1 MATKRYHNIVDI
13 KKCNES
19 ILDKKIVKKFII
31 EATNTCGMKILKGPL
46 AIDGI
51 EANPGVTAFAI
62 IDFSHISIHTFSK
75 DMTALIDIF
84 SCKPYARKKIVDLCK
99 KYFATEK
106 STVREKQVWWGK

>member
-13 KKCNES
+13 KKCKEQ
-19 ILDKKIVKKFII
+19 ILDKKIVKKFIH
-31 EATNTCGMKILKGPL
+31 EATQTCGMKILKGPL
-46 AIDGI
+46 AIDGVP
-51 EANPGVTAFAI
+51 ENPGVTTFAI

-84 SCKPYARKKIVDLCK
+84 SCKPYTRKKIIDLCK

-106 STVREKQVWWGK
+106 SIVHQKEVWWGK